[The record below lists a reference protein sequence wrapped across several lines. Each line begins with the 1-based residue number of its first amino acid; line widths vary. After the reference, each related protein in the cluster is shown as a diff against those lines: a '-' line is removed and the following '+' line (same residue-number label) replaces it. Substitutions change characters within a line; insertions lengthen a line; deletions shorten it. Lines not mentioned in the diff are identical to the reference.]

1 MRDYMNVLI
10 YWLKALAIFI
20 SANLVWWLI
29 ISFIDGEW
37 DVSKWYLYTRGWGRF
52 ILIVIEALVIAGAA
66 ETLTEE

>member
-1 MRDYMNVLI
+1 MREWWNYLKGGLLGLLI
-10 YWLKALAIFI
+10 LIV
-20 SANLVWWLI
+20 ANLVWYLI

-66 ETLTEE
+66 ETLTDE